1 MISRR
6 LFDNIDWILI
16 GLVVL
21 NSLVGVFVI
30 YSASH
35 HLPGGYHWRQ
45 LVFLAGSL
53 AVLFVLLLIDYQVL
67 LSFSFYIYG
76 AVVSVL
82 ALMLVFDRFI
92 SKGSWIKLPL
102 FQIQPSELAKIAVI
116 LILARL
122 FAEYKKS
129 HLNINAL
136 WAGSGLVAVPFFLV
150 VLQPD
155 LGTAVSYLSLL
166 LGAFIL
172 AGLKRKTVIWII
184 ILTALAG
191 ISGWNFYLRDYQKER
206 LATVVFPGRDPQGS
220 GYHIL
225 QSKIALGS
233 GGLLG
238 KGFTRGSQS
247 QLKFLPA
254 RHTDFVFSVIGEEFG
269 FIGVAAVLFLY
280 AVFLL
285 RLFLSSWKSRD
296 RAGVYIIFMV
306 SLMVAF
312 QLLVNVAMVIGLFP
326 IVGIPLPLLSY
337 GGSSLLANFLGVG
350 LVLNVK
356 MRRFANI

>member
-6 LFDNIDWILI
+6 LIDNIDWLLI
-16 GLVVL
+16 GLLVL
-21 NSLVGVFVI
+21 NSLVGAFVI

-45 LVFLAGSL
+45 LVYLAGSL
-53 AVLFVLLLIDYQVL
+53 IVLFVLLLIDYQIL
-67 LSFSFYIYG
+67 LSFSFYLYG

-82 ALMLVFDRFI
+82 ALMLIFSRFI
-92 SKGSWIKLPL
+92 SKGSWIKLPF

-116 LILARL
+116 LVLARL

-129 HLNINAL
+129 HLNISGL
-136 WAGSGLVAVPFFLV
+136 LAGSGLVAVPFFLV

-166 LGAFIL
+166 SGAFIL
-172 AGLKRKTVIWII
+172 AGLKRKTVVWII
-184 ILTALAG
+184 LLTVLAG
-191 ISGWNFYLRDYQKER
+191 VSGWNFYLRDYQKKR
-206 LATVVFPGRDPQGS
+206 LATVVFPSRDPQGS

-238 KGFTRGSQS
+238 KGFTRGTQS

-280 AVFLL
+280 AVFLS
-285 RLFLSSWKSRD
+285 RLFLSAGKSRD

>member
-6 LFDNIDWILI
+6 LIENIDWVLI
-16 GLVVL
+16 GLLVL
-21 NSLVGVFVI
+21 NALVGVFII

-45 LVFLAGSL
+45 LVYLAGSL
-53 AVLFVLLLIDYQVL
+53 IILFVLLAVDYQFL

-76 AVVSVL
+76 AAVFVL
-82 ALMLVFDRFI
+82 ALMLVFSRFI
-92 SKGSWIKLPL
+92 SKGSWIKLPF
-102 FQIQPSELAKIAVI
+102 FQIQPSELSKIAVI
-116 LILARL
+116 LVLARL
-122 FAEYKKS
+122 FAEYKRS
-129 HLNINAL
+129 HLNPGGL
-136 WAGSGLVAVPFFLV
+136 LAGCGLVAVPFFLV
-150 VLQPD
+150 ILQPD
-155 LGTAVSYLSLL
+155 LGTAVSYLFLL
-166 LGAFIL
+166 LGAFLL
-172 AGLKRKTVIWII
+172 AGLKRRAVVWII
-184 ILTALAG
+184 ILAVLAG
-191 ISGWNFYLRDYQKER
+191 VSGWNFYLRDYQKKR
-206 LATVVFPGRDPQGS
+206 LATVFFPSRDPQDS

-238 KGFTRGSQS
+238 KGFTRGTQS

-306 SLMVAF
+306 SLMVSF